1 MSVPSRSGPARRLH
15 APARRSVLASSR
27 STFPCLP
34 APRRAPPPP
43 PRARAAAAFGTP
55 RRLLCTALALAAG
68 PLWAQSGAAPEPS
81 PLDAVTVTATRTP
94 ARIADTVAEV
104 SVIERADIERATGR
118 TLPELLARQP
128 GLQVSSNGGLGKT
141 SSVFIRGLESRHTL
155 LLVDGVRLG
164 SATVGTPSWDNL
176 PLDTI
181 ERIEIVR
188 GPLSSV
194 YGSEAAGGVVQVFTR
209 RGLAGL
215 HGNASA
221 TAGSNRY
228 GQLGGGLQFGQGALD
243 GAVQFSHTQTRGF
256 SSTNSRAQFGVHNP
270 DDDGFRQNTGSI
282 RLGYRLN
289 PDWRIDGMA
298 LESDGETQYDDG
310 PNVDSR
316 ARLRNGVQSV
326 QASGRISAG
335 WQTRLRLGRST
346 DVYDTLAT
354 ASPFTPLGATR
365 TEQRQLGWENTVATP
380 IGTALALV
388 ERIEQDVSRPGA
400 AYTVSQR
407 TIDAVGL
414 GLTGEAARHAW
425 QAGLRH
431 DSNSQFG
438 GQTTGSAGYGF
449 ALAPSWRIAGSY
461 GSSFV
466 APSFNQLYFPGFG
479 NPNLLPE
486 EGRHGEVS
494 LRWASGGQSLRTAW
508 VDNRIRGY
516 IPSGPLPANIPRS
529 RIDGL
534 VVSYEGRWTGFV
546 AGASFE
552 HLDPRNATDGSPNNG
567 NLLPRRARDAFRAQ
581 GDWTFGQATVGGTL
595 SAFSERFEDAANRL
609 RMAGFTTLD
618 LRADWAL
625 NREWTIGARL
635 NNLAGKLYET
645 AYGFNQPGREGYL
658 TLRWAQR

>member
-1 MSVPSRSGPARRLH
+1 
-15 APARRSVLASSR
+15 
-27 STFPCLP
+27 
-34 APRRAPPPP
+34 
-43 PRARAAAAFGTP
+43 
-55 RRLLCTALALAAG
+55 
-68 PLWAQSGAAPEPS
+68 
-81 PLDAVTVTATRTP
+81 
-94 ARIADTVAEV
+94 
-104 SVIERADIERATGR
+104 
-118 TLPELLARQP
+118 
-128 GLQVSSNGGLGKT
+128 
-141 SSVFIRGLESRHTL
+141 
-155 LLVDGVRLG
+155 
-164 SATVGTPSWDNL
+164 
-176 PLDTI
+176 
-181 ERIEIVR
+181 
-188 GPLSSV
+188 V

-209 RGLAGL
+209 RGREDL

-256 SSTNSRAQFGVHNP
+256 SATNPRAQFGVYNP
-270 DDDGFRQNTGSI
+270 DADGFRQNTGSI
-282 RLGYRLN
+282 RLGYQLN

-310 PNVDSR
+310 PGADSR

-326 QASGRISAG
+326 QASGRISAD
-335 WQTRLRLGRST
+335 WRTRLRYGRST
-346 DVYDTLAT
+346 DVYDTLAS

-365 TEQRQLGWENTVATP
+365 TEQRQLGWENTFATP

-388 ERIEQDVSRPGA
+388 ERIEQEVSRPGA

-414 GLTGEAARHAW
+414 GLSGEAARHAW

-449 ALAPSWRIAGSY
+449 ALTPAWRLAGSY

-516 IPSGPLPANIPRS
+516 IPSGPLPSNIPRS

-534 VVSYEGRWTGFV
+534 VVSYEGRWAGFV
-546 AGASFE
+546 AGASYE
-552 HLDPRNATDGSPNNG
+552 HLDPRNATDGSANNG
-567 NLLPRRARDAFRAQ
+567 KLLPRRARDALRAQ
-581 GDWTFGQATVGGTL
+581 GDWMFGQASVGGTL

>member
-1 MSVPSRSGPARRLH
+1 MSVPSRSGSAGRLH
-15 APARRSVLASSR
+15 APVRRSSR
-27 STFPCLP
+27 TSPF
-34 APRRAPPPP
+34 PP
-43 PRARAAAAFGTP
+43 PRSSGP
-55 RRLLCTALALAAG
+55 RRHAPGALLCTTLALAAG
-68 PLWAQSGAAPEPS
+68 PLQAQSGAPPEPS
-81 PLDAVTVTATRTP
+81 PLDTVTVTATRTP

-164 SATVGTPSWDNL
+164 SATVGTPAWDNL

-209 RGLAGL
+209 RGREGL

-228 GQLGGGLQFGQGALD
+228 GQLGGGLQFGQGAID
-243 GAVQFSHTQTRGF
+243 GAVQFAHTQTRGF
-256 SSTNSRAQFGVHNP
+256 SSTNPRAQFGVHNP
-270 DDDGFRQNTGSI
+270 DADGFRQNTGSL
-282 RLGYRLN
+282 RLGYQLS
-289 PDWRIDGMA
+289 PDWRIEGMA
-298 LESDGETQYDDG
+298 LESDGETHYDDG
-310 PNVDSR
+310 PGADSR
-316 ARLRNGVQSV
+316 ARLRNGVQSL
-326 QASGRISAG
+326 QASGRIAAG
-335 WQTRLRLGRST
+335 WQTRLRYGRAT

-380 IGTALALV
+380 LGTALALV

-414 GLTGEAARHAW
+414 GLTGEAARHTW
-425 QAGLRH
+425 QAGVRH

-449 ALAPSWRIAGSY
+449 ALAPAWRLAASY

-486 EGRHGEVS
+486 EGRHGELS
-494 LRWASGGQSLRTAW
+494 LRWASGGQSVRTAW
-508 VDNRIRGY
+508 IDNRIRGY
-516 IPSGPLPANIPRS
+516 IPSGPLPVNVPRS

-534 VVSYEGRWTGFV
+534 VVSYEGRWSGFV
-546 AGASFE
+546 AGASYE
-552 HLDPRNATDGSPNNG
+552 HLDPRNATEGSANNG
-567 NLLPRRARDAFRAQ
+567 NLLPRRARDALRAQ
-581 GDWTFGQATVGGTL
+581 GDWSFGQASVGATL
-595 SAFSERFEDAANRL
+595 AAFSERFEDAANRL
-609 RMAGFTTLD
+609 RMAGFTTMD

-625 NREWTIGARL
+625 DREWTIGARL
-635 NNLAGKLYET
+635 NNLAGKAYET
-645 AYGFNQPGREGYL
+645 AYGFNQPGREAYL